1 MTKKMPTLP
10 YFLEISQY
18 NSKRK
23 VASQNVKE
31 IFWHDRK
38 TDKRQRLGAITKA
51 ATSNGAEF
59 HVYYIRDNYLV
70 EGKSDGSTD
79 TQNWVLMDIFPSL
92 KEGEKYVASVFHN
105 EVTLKEE
112 MFNVYIK
119 LLQPLG

>member
-1 MTKKMPTLP
+1 MTKMPQLP
-10 YFLEISQY
+10 YFLEITTY
-18 NSKRK
+18 NTKRK
-23 VASQNVKE
+23 VASQSVKE

-51 ATSNGAEF
+51 NTSDGIEF
-59 HVYYIRDNYLV
+59 QVYYIRDNYTV
-70 EGKSDGSTD
+70 EGKSDGGTD

-92 KEGEKYVASVFHN
+92 KDAEKYVCSVFHN